1 MKKNVYINLKE
12 ELKHE
17 NFIEKDY
24 SLPVDSLD
32 LPEEYSSDNNNID
45 VHLYIIKDK
54 DGYIVS
60 MDMEGD
66 LKVECSRCLEPFNMN
81 MKNVSN
87 VMITTKRPTEANQEL
102 TEEDL
107 MVEYIDD
114 YEKFNLTDFVR
125 EEILIQ
131 TPMKPLCD
139 DDCKGICPICGS
151 NKNENPCNC
160 EEKIKVEN
168 SPFAK
173 LKELLDKKKKEKK

>member
-1 MKKNVYINLKE
+1 MKNVYINLKE

-17 NFIEKDY
+17 DFIEKDY
-24 SLPVDSLD
+24 SLKVKDLD
-32 LPEEYSSDNNNID
+32 LPEEYSSNKDNVN

-54 DGYIVS
+54 EGYILS
-60 MDMEGD
+60 MDMKGD
-66 LKVECSRCLEPFNMN
+66 LKVECSRCLEPFDMD

-87 VMITTKRPTEANQEL
+87 VLITTKKPTQQNQEL
-102 TEEDL
+102 TQDDL

-139 DDCKGICPICGS
+139 ENCKGICPICGS

-160 EEKIKVEN
+160 EEKVEKEN

-173 LKELLDKKKKEKK
+173 LKELLDKKQEK